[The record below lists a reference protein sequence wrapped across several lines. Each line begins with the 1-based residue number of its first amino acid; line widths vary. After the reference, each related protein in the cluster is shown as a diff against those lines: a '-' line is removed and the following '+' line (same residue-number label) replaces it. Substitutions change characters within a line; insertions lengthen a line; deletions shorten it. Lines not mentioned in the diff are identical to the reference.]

1 MMNDKSIFEEQR
13 EEKRKRQ
20 KAKRDMIMGL
30 MSQCVTECD
39 NLIKLYEQKD
49 RQTNGYDNGI
59 DLDILKTKTRL
70 QRDIRTA
77 YTDLNF
83 ILLEI

>member
-1 MMNDKSIFEEQR
+1 MMNEKSIFEEQR
-13 EEKRKRQ
+13 EKERKQQ
-20 KAKRDMIMGL
+20 KAKRNMILGL

-39 NLIKLYEQKD
+39 NLIQLYEQKD
-49 RQTNGYDNGI
+49 KQTSGYDNGL

>member
-1 MMNDKSIFEEQR
+1 MNNEKSIFEEQR
-13 EEKRKRQ
+13 EEERKRQ
-20 KAKRDMIMGL
+20 KAKRDMILGL

-39 NLIKLYEQKD
+39 NLIQLYEQKD
-49 RQTNGYDNGI
+49 RQISGYDNGI